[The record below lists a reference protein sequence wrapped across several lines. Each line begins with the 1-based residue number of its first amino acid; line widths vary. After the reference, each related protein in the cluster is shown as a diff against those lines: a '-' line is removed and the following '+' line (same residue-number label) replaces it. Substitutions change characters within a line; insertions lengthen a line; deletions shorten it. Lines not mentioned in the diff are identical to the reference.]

1 MTIVV
6 ILANQAYGW
15 DLHEWD
21 LPASIIPGAN
31 KIAFV
36 AKLMFTFAATFT
48 RLSLICFYYRLVKD
62 SGLTWFNWVLH
73 ISVAWTVAVGI
84 SFVCETIW
92 LCVYVY
98 LRTRS
103 GSLLKRDIH

>member
-15 DLHEWD
+15 NLHEWD
-21 LPASIIPGAN
+21 MSATIIPGAN

-36 AKLMFTFAATFT
+36 AKLMFTLAATFT

-62 SGLTWFNWVLH
+62 SGITWFNSVLH
-73 ISVAWTVAVGI
+73 ASVAWTIAVGI
-84 SFVCETIW
+84 SFAFETIF
-92 LCVYVY
+92 LCV
-98 LRTRS
+98 
-103 GSLLKRDIH
+103 